1 MKKYIFTES
10 QIKKIIDNQITGTN
24 QIQEEVVNEKL
35 TMTVQKFLNEIFKG
49 DKTFTPLVVD
59 GKTGRNSSTSDAI
72 IKLQTLLGID
82 YMSRDGV
89 WGTNT
94 EDAMKTKRA
103 DLYKIWTKMQPG
115 LLDRLFN

>member
-1 MKKYIFTES
+1 MKKFIFTES
-10 QIKKIIDNQITGTN
+10 QIKKIIDSQITETKE
-24 QIQEEVVNEKL
+24 IQEGDENRKL

-49 DKTFTPLVVD
+49 DKSFTQLVVD

-94 EDAMKTKRA
+94 VDIMKSKRP
-103 DLYKIWTKMQPG
+103 DLYKLWDKMQPSF
-115 LLDRLFN
+115 LSSLFN